1 MIYCITAVLVLDR
14 LGVPVTSLVAPAAI
28 AGVALGFGAQRIVQD
43 ILAGFFIITE
53 RQYGFGDLIRISNLG
68 ATTGVTG
75 TVESVT
81 LRVTNLR
88 TVDGEFVIIPNGQ
101 INQVTNLSR
110 DWAAAV
116 VDVPVPVTADIHRVT
131 DILQSVG
138 HGVYDDETLR
148 PLMLDAPTVMGVERI
163 EVDSFS
169 IRVVAR
175 TLPGKQFV
183 VSRALRARIA
193 AALQTEGITL
203 PPDVPAGDAGQNA

>member
-1 MIYCITAVLVLDR
+1 
-14 LGVPVTSLVAPAAI
+14 
-28 AGVALGFGAQRIVQD
+28 
-43 ILAGFFIITE
+43 
-53 RQYGFGDLIRISNLG
+53 
-68 ATTGVTG
+68 
-75 TVESVT
+75 
-81 LRVTNLR
+81 VTNLR

-110 DWAAAV
+110 DWARAV

-138 HGVYDDETLR
+138 HSVYADDTFR

-169 IRVVAR
+169 VRVVAR

-183 VSRALRARIA
+183 VSREMRARIA

-203 PPDVPAGDAGQNA
+203 PAEVPVADAGQDA